1 MHRDFEKGEIL
12 LIDKPLQWTSFDVV
26 RKIRNALKIKKIGH
40 AGTLDP
46 LATGLLILCTGKM
59 TKRIEEFQSMPKT
72 YTGRMLLGKTTPSVD
87 LETEF
92 DDVEYETAH
101 ISETLLAETAEKFQ
115 GTLMQTPPLYSA
127 VKLGGK
133 RAFEFARKGETRE
146 IQPKQI
152 TIESFKITQFNF
164 PEIAFE
170 VTCSKGTYIR
180 SLVRDFGTALGSG
193 ACLTELRRTR
203 IGSFSAAD
211 AESPENLIR
220 SLKNS
225 HAST

>member
-1 MHRDFEKGEIL
+1 MHQDFERGKVI

-26 RKIRNALKIKKIGH
+26 RKIRNALKISKIGH

-72 YTGRMLLGKTTPSVD
+72 YTGKMLLGKTTPSVD

-92 DDVEYETAH
+92 DNVEYETAH
-101 ISETLLAETAEKFQ
+101 IDGTLLTETAEKFQ
-115 GTLMQTPPLYSA
+115 GAVMQTPPLYSA

-133 RAFEFARKGETRE
+133 RAFEFARKGESKE

-152 TIESFKITQFNF
+152 SIECFKITAFSV
-164 PEIAFE
+164 PEVRFE

-180 SLVRDFGTALGSG
+180 SLVRDFGIALGSG

-203 IGSFSAAD
+203 IGSFSVED
-211 AESPENLIR
+211 AESPQGFIGLMR
-220 SLKNS
+220 DS
-225 HAST
+225 HASA

>member
-1 MHRDFEKGEIL
+1 MHLDFKKGEIL

-26 RKIRNALKIKKIGH
+26 RKIRNSLKIEKIGH

-59 TKRIEEFQSMPKT
+59 TKNIEEFQSMRKT
-72 YTGRMLLGKTTPSVD
+72 YTGKMLLGKTTPSID

-92 DDVEYETAH
+92 DSIHYETKH
-101 ISETLLAETAEKFQ
+101 IDEALLAQTVEKFQ
-115 GTLMQTPPLYSA
+115 GTSMQIPPLYSA

-133 RAFEFARKGETRE
+133 RAFEFARKGETKQ

-152 TIESFKITQFNF
+152 TIDVFKITEIQF
-164 PEIAFE
+164 PEICFE
-170 VTCSKGTYIR
+170 VICSKGTYIR
-180 SLVRDFGTALGSG
+180 SLVRDFGTALNSG

-203 IGSFSAAD
+203 IGTFSVDD
-211 AESPENLIR
+211 AESPENLIH
-220 SLKNS
+220 SIKNS